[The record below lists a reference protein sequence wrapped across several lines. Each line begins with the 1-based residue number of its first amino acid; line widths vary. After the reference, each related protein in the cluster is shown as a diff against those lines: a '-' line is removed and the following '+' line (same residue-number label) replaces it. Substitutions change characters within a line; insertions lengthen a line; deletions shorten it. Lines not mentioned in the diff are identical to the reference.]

1 MPSEYALS
9 NFCFSC
15 LSIDFLYRPLLA
27 HHVGSANK
35 VVASVAFI
43 FLRSLL
49 GLFPWSK
56 VLSSFV
62 EVKDTE
68 FSGKKI

>member
-1 MPSEYALS
+1 MQSEYALP
-9 NFCFSC
+9 NFGFSC

-27 HHVGSANK
+27 RRVGSANT
-35 VVASVAFI
+35 VASEAFI

-49 GLFPWSK
+49 GLFPWSR

-68 FSGKKI
+68 FSEKKI

>member
-1 MPSEYALS
+1 MQSEYALS

-15 LSIDFLYRPLLA
+15 LSIDFLYQPLA
-27 HHVGSANK
+27 RHVGSFNK
-35 VVASVAFI
+35 VVASAAFI

-49 GLFPWSK
+49 GLFPWSR
-56 VLSSFV
+56 VLSPFV

>member
-1 MPSEYALS
+1 MQSKYALS
-9 NFCFSC
+9 NFCFPC
-15 LSIDFLYRPLLA
+15 LSIDFLYQPLLA
-27 HHVGSANK
+27 RHVGSANK
-35 VVASVAFI
+35 AVASVAFI

-49 GLFPWSK
+49 GLFPCSR

>member
-1 MPSEYALS
+1 MQSEYALP
-9 NFCFSC
+9 NFGFSC

-27 HHVGSANK
+27 RRVGSANK
-35 VVASVAFI
+35 VASEAFI

-49 GLFPWSK
+49 GLFSWSR

-68 FSGKKI
+68 FSEKKI